1 LFFLKISRYLAIS
14 FQKKYQNVNA
24 CAWTTSQTRTFMLF
38 MDFSRACEHLEGT
51 SGRLDMIDYIS
62 RVLPTLTPEELPV
75 FVRFVMGRIF
85 PDWSSKKL
93 GIGPNLL
100 YEAIG
105 YVAGMKKEQV
115 IEKITITGDAGRA
128 VEELLSIKSQTTFF
142 HEDLDLVRVYTE
154 LITIAEMEGKKS
166 QREKLLAVRR
176 LLGNAH
182 PLEGRY
188 LTRIMLEELR
198 IGVGEGSVR
207 DAIARAFSVDSAL
220 VEHAMQALNDAGEV
234 ARLARR
240 GPDAL
245 REVRIT
251 LFHPVRMMLAQ
262 QGTIPDMIQ
271 EHGKIAAEFKYDGS
285 RFQFH
290 KKGNWARL
298 YSRRLEDVT
307 AALPDVIEKL
317 ITSTAHDVI
326 LDGEVIAIK
335 EGKPMPFQS
344 VLRRFRRRHDIA
356 EAQDAIEMVPNV
368 FDILYLDGET
378 LIDLPLE
385 KRRQR
390 LESVVNRYIA
400 PQVVSSDPQEIEHTY
415 KDALEAGHEGIMIK
429 VPASPYS
436 PGQRGKNWIK
446 IKPDV
451 DTLDLAVIGGE
462 WGEGKRAHIFGSFLV
477 ACQDQGRLIAL
488 SRVATGFSDE
498 QLGEVYD
505 LLKDRVIKKS
515 GKEVSFEPDLVF
527 EVGYAE
533 LQVSPT
539 YEGGFALRFPR
550 FIRIRDDK
558 NITDVETLESI
569 RERYQRQ
576 AKSAQAYQK

>member
-1 LFFLKISRYLAIS
+1 
-14 FQKKYQNVNA
+14 
-24 CAWTTSQTRTFMLF
+24 
-38 MDFSRACEHLEGT
+38 MDFTRVCEQLDGT
-51 SGRLDMIDYIS
+51 SGRLDMIDIIS
-62 RVLPTLTPEELPV
+62 RVLPTLSPEELPV

-115 IEKITITGDAGRA
+115 IEKINTTGDAGRA
-128 VEELLSIKSQTTFF
+128 VEELLLIKSQTTFF
-142 HEDLDLVRVYTE
+142 HEELDLVRVYTE
-154 LITIAEMEGKKS
+154 LIAIAEMEGKKS

-207 DAIARAFSVDSAL
+207 DSIAKAFNVDSAL

-234 ARLARR
+234 ARLAKL

-245 REVRIT
+245 RDVHIT

-262 QGTIPDMIQ
+262 QGTIQNMIQ
-271 EHGKIAAEFKYDGS
+271 EHGRVAAEFKYDGS

-290 KKGNWARL
+290 KKGNWARM
-298 YSRRLEDVT
+298 YSRRLEDIT
-307 AALPDVIEKL
+307 AALPDVIGKL
-317 ITSTAHDVI
+317 LSSTGHDVI

-335 EGKPMPFQS
+335 DNKPMPFQS

-356 EAQDAIEMVPNV
+356 EAQDAIEMVPVV

-378 LIDLPLE
+378 LMDLPLE
-385 KRRQR
+385 TRRKK
-390 LESVVNRYIA
+390 LESTVTMYLA
-400 PQVVSSDPQEIEHTY
+400 PQVVSSDPPEIERTY
-415 KDALEAGHEGIMIK
+415 KAALDAGHEGLMIK
-429 VPASPYS
+429 VPGSPYS

-462 WGEGKRAHIFGSFLV
+462 WGEGKRAHVFGSFLM
-477 ACQDQGRLIAL
+477 ACQDEGKLVAL
-488 SRVATGFSDE
+488 SRVATGFSDD
-498 QLGEVYD
+498 QLTEAYE

-515 GKEVSFEPDLVF
+515 GKEVTFEPGLVF
-527 EVGYAE
+527 EVGYSE

-539 YEGGFALRFPR
+539 YQGGFALRFPR

-558 NITDVETLESI
+558 GLSDIETLGSI
-569 RERYQRQ
+569 KERYNRQ

>member
-1 LFFLKISRYLAIS
+1 MIKME
-14 FQKKYQNVNA
+14 QNVNA
-24 CAWTTSQTRTFMLF
+24 CASTTSQKRTFMLF
-38 MDFSRACEHLEGT
+38 MDFSKACEQLEGT
-51 SGRLDMIDYIS
+51 SGRLDMIDIIS
-62 RVLPTLTPEELPV
+62 RVLPALSPEELPV

-115 IEKITITGDAGRA
+115 IEKINTTGDAGRA

-154 LITIAEMEGKKS
+154 LIAIAELEGKKS

-188 LTRIMLEELR
+188 LARIMLEELR

-207 DAIARAFSVDSAL
+207 EAIAKAFLVDSAL
-220 VEHAMQALNDAGEV
+220 VEHAMSALNDAGEV
-234 ARLARR
+234 ARLARL

-271 EHGKIAAEFKYDGS
+271 EHGQIAAEFKYDGS

-335 EGKPMPFQS
+335 DDKPMPFQS

-385 KRRQR
+385 KRRER

-400 PQVVSSDPQEIEHTY
+400 PQLVSSDPLEIERTY
-415 KDALEAGHEGIMIK
+415 KAALDAGHEGIMIK

-462 WGEGKRAHIFGSFLV
+462 WGEGKRAHVFGSFLV
-477 ACQDQGRLIAL
+477 ACQDQGKLIAL

-498 QLGEVYD
+498 QLIEVYD

-533 LQVSPT
+533 LQISPT

-558 NITDVETLESI
+558 DITDVETLESI
-569 RERYQRQ
+569 RERYFRQ

>member
-1 LFFLKISRYLAIS
+1 MRVLGQH
-14 FQKKYQNVNA
+14 QKRVL
-24 CAWTTSQTRTFMLF
+24 MLF
-38 MDFSRACEHLEGT
+38 MDFSRVCEQLEGT
-51 SGRLDMIDYIS
+51 SGRLDMIAIIS
-62 RVLPTLTPEELPV
+62 RVLPTLSPEELPV

-105 YVAGMKKEQV
+105 YVAGMKKEQI
-115 IEKITITGDAGRA
+115 IEKVNTTGDAGRA

-142 HEDLDLVRVYTE
+142 HEDLDLVRVYNE
-154 LITIAEMEGKKS
+154 LIAIAEMEGKKS

-176 LLGNAH
+176 LLANAR
-182 PLEGRY
+182 PLEGKY
-188 LTRIMLEELR
+188 LARIMLEELR

-207 DAIARAFSVDSAL
+207 DAIAMAFSVDSAL
-220 VEHAMQALNDAGEV
+220 VEHAIQALNDAGEV
-234 ARLARR
+234 ARLAKL
-240 GPDAL
+240 GPASLQD
-245 REVRIT
+245 VRIT

-262 QGTIPDMIQ
+262 QGTIPDMIK
-271 EHGKIAAEFKYDGS
+271 EHGQVAAEFKYDGS

-317 ITSTAHDVI
+317 IASTGHDVL

-335 EGKPMPFQS
+335 DNKPMPFQS

-356 EAQDAIEMVPNV
+356 EAKDAIEMVPIV
-368 FDILYLDGET
+368 FDILYVDGET

-385 KRRQR
+385 KRRER
-390 LESVVNRYIA
+390 LLSVVNNYIA
-400 PQVVSSDPQEIEHTY
+400 PQVVSSDPLEIDRTY
-415 KDALEAGHEGIMIK
+415 NEALDAGHEGIMIK
-429 VPASPYS
+429 VLSSPYS

-446 IKPDV
+446 IKPEV

-462 WGEGKRAHIFGSFLV
+462 WGEGKRAHVFGSFLV
-477 ACQDQGRLIAL
+477 ACQDQGKLIAL

-498 QLGEVYD
+498 QLAEVYD

-515 GKEVSFEPDLVF
+515 GKEVSFEPELVF
-527 EVGYAE
+527 EVGYSE

-550 FIRIRDDK
+550 FIQIRDDK
-558 NITDVETLESI
+558 NITDVETLDSI

>member
-1 LFFLKISRYLAIS
+1 
-14 FQKKYQNVNA
+14 
-24 CAWTTSQTRTFMLF
+24 MLF
-38 MDFSRACEHLEGT
+38 MEFSRTCEKLEGI
-51 SGRLDMIDYIS
+51 SGRLEMIDIIS
-62 RVLPTLTPEELPV
+62 RVLPDLSDEELPV
-75 FVRFVMGRIF
+75 FIRFVMGRIF
-85 PDWSSKKL
+85 PDWSSRKL

-105 YVAGMKKEQV
+105 YVSGMKKEQV
-115 IEKITITGDAGRA
+115 VEKINRTGDVGQA
-128 VEELLSIKSQTTFF
+128 VEELLSLKSQTTFF
-142 HEDLDLVRVYTE
+142 HEDLDIVRVYHE
-154 LITIAEMEGKKS
+154 LISIAEEEGKKS

-188 LTRIMLEELR
+188 LARIMLEELR

-207 DAIARAFSVDSAL
+207 EAIAKAFSVDPAL
-220 VEHAMQALNDAGEV
+220 VEHATQALNDIGEV
-234 ARLARR
+234 ARLAKN
-240 GPDAL
+240 GPAAL
-245 REVRIT
+245 KEVRIT
-251 LFHPVRMMLAQ
+251 VFHPVRMMLAQ
-262 QGTIPDMIQ
+262 QGTIADMIK
-271 EHGKIAAEFKYDGS
+271 EHGEIAAEYKYDGS

-307 AALPDVIEKL
+307 GALPDVIQQL
-317 ITSTAHDVI
+317 MGATDHDVI

-335 EGKPMPFQS
+335 GGRPMPFQS

-356 EAQDAIEMVPNV
+356 EAQEAVEMVPNV

-378 LIDLPLE
+378 LIDLPFHERRKKLE
-385 KRRQR
+385 
-390 LESVVNRYIA
+390 EVVKMYIA
-400 PQVVSSDPQEIEHTY
+400 PQVVSSDAGEIEKTY
-415 KDALEAGHEGIMIK
+415 DAALAAGHEGIMIK
-429 VPASPYS
+429 VPLSPYS

-446 IKPDV
+446 IKPEV
-451 DTLDLAVIGGE
+451 DTLDLAVIGAE
-462 WGEGKRAHIFGSFLV
+462 WGEGKRAHFFGSFLL
-477 ACQDQGRLIAL
+477 ACQDQGKLVPL

-498 QLGEVYD
+498 QLAEVYG
-505 LLKDRVIKKS
+505 LLKDSVIS
-515 GKEVSFEPDLVF
+515 EAGKEVRFEPSLVF

-558 NITDVETLESI
+558 DITDVETIAGI
-569 RERYQRQ
+569 RDRYRRQ
-576 AKSAQAYQK
+576 VNSGQAYQN